1 MALPSISTPEFS
13 TKIPSTGEEIK
24 YRPFLVK
31 EEKILLMAM
40 EGNDPKEIETA
51 VKNILKSCILNEIQV
66 DDLAMFDLEY
76 LFLQLRGKSVG
87 EVVELTITHPDKE
100 CKHRTDVSINVD
112 DIQII
117 NLGNDKKI
125 MLTDDIGVMMKY
137 PTMGDAMS
145 MSSENTDA
153 VFDILAKCIDYV
165 FDQED
170 VYNDFTQEELV
181 EWINGLNQE
190 QFQRILK
197 FFELMPKLS
206 HTLEWTCAECGEK
219 DSIVIE
225 GLNNFFT

>member
-1 MALPSISTPEFS
+1 
-13 TKIPSTGEEIK
+13 
-24 YRPFLVK
+24 
-31 EEKILLMAM
+31 
-40 EGNDPKEIETA
+40 
-51 VKNILKSCILNEIQV
+51 
-66 DDLAMFDLEY
+66 
-76 LFLQLRGKSVG
+76 
-87 EVVELTITHPDKE
+87 
-100 CKHRTDVSINVD
+100 
-112 DIQII
+112 
-117 NLGNDKKI
+117 